1 MFTLELLNSDLMM
14 TGEESPFEDLEN
26 LRISPPRLSSPVRAT
41 VAGGCSEIRR
51 FFFKFR
57 FKNFKCDLS
66 FLLRSNRKL
75 IIIHAFD

>member
-26 LRISPPRLSSPVRAT
+26 LRISPPRLSSPVGAA
-41 VAGGCSEIRR
+41 VAGSCSEIRR
-51 FFFKFR
+51 FFLFR